1 MSHFSRSGHRALMV
15 FAVALSLSAL
25 TGLDSFAQTTT
36 ATVNGTVKDAQGAVV
51 TGATVTLTDMAT
63 MRAVTATT
71 NSEGAFVFTDV
82 RSGEYIVTAEAAGF
96 KKTETRGVKVNVGL
110 PATVNLELQAG
121 GVAETVTAM
130 ASEAQ
135 TLVNT
140 ENAELGTTV
149 YSEQI
154 NDLPLNGRNPVQLA
168 LLQAG
173 VATISG
179 TRNATINGMRGS
191 YNNITWD
198 GINVQE
204 TYLRGNSSSG
214 LFAQAG
220 PSVSGVGEFTIT
232 TQNTGASDG
241 TGAAQV
247 KLVTPRGSNE
257 LPRQPL
263 RVPPQRRVRRQ
274 HFLQQPR
281 RAAEAEAH
289 PEPVRRHPGRPLRA
303 AALRRGRPPA
313 RAQEQALLLHLLRRD
328 ARRRAGRADA
338 HHADERRPR
347 RPLQLPRGLH
357 GHGGQPVPRRRRAGA
372 TPDGQ
377 PALAHRQKHR
387 PAHPIAAQ
395 PDARAERHHGGG
407 RPRQHRRLPLQQ
419 PRREHRA
426 AVRLPHRL
434 RSLGAQPLRGRLQP

>member
-36 ATVNGTVKDAQGAVV
+36 ATVNGVVKDAQGAVV

-63 MRAVTATT
+63 DRAVTATT

-232 TQNTGASDG
+232 TQNAGASDG

-247 KLVTPRGSNE
+247 KLVTPRGSSE
-257 LPRQPL
+257 
-263 RVPPQRRVRRQ
+263 
-274 HFLQQPR
+274 
-281 RAAEAEAH
+281 
-289 PEPVRRHPGRPLRA
+289 
-303 AALRRGRPPA
+303 
-313 RAQEQALLLHLLRRD
+313 
-328 ARRRAGRADA
+328 
-338 HHADERRPR
+338 
-347 RPLQLPRGLH
+347 LH
-357 GHGGQPVPRRRRAGA
+357 GS
-372 TPDGQ
+372 
-377 PALAHRQKHR
+377 LFEYHRNDFF
-387 PAHPIAAQ
+387 
-395 PDARAERHHGGG
+395 DAN
-407 RPRQHRRLPLQQ
+407 
-419 PRREHRA
+419 
-426 AVRLPHRL
+426 
-434 RSLGAQPLRGRLQP
+434 S